1 MSREA
6 VGKLIDQW
14 INDPEFRRQMRADP
28 TGAVQCTGVE
38 LDANEW
44 AALRN
49 VDWSLPDEQLRARV
63 NNAL

>member
-28 TGAVQCTGVE
+28 ADAVQRTGAE

-49 VDWSLPDEQLRARV
+49 VDWNLTDEQLRARV